1 MSTITAPCSSSGGLA
16 SNGSL
21 EDNVSERITMV
32 EPVSQMLEIDFFQN
46 PQISDSDLS
55 VLPLHSFLW
64 CNHQLFHPRPH
75 VRLLRPGSLG
85 ASGAE
90 IPLVEEIP
98 HHYSDG
104 GY

>member
-1 MSTITAPCSSSGGLA
+1 MKGL
-16 SNGSL
+16 L
-21 EDNVSERITMV
+21 WK
-32 EPVSQMLEIDFFQN
+32 SQSVKCLKLIFFLN
-46 PQISDSDLS
+46 HQISDTDLS
-55 VLPLHSFLW
+55 ILPLHSFLW
-64 CNHQLFHPRPH
+64 CNHQLFHPRAH

-104 GY
+104 GYYIFRYFLWMLQINIFDR